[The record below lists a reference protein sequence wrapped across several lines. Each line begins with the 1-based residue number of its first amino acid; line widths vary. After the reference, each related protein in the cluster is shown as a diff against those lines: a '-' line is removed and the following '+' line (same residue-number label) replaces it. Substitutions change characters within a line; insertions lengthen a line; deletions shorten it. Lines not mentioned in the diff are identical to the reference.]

1 MPISSFR
8 SEACSR
14 YRVCFISDT
23 TQTGDTKLK
32 ALHEH
37 LFIGTGRFVV
47 EAGKEL
53 AVHYEIGRVV
63 G

>member
-1 MPISSFR
+1 M
-8 SEACSR
+8 
-14 YRVCFISDT
+14 
-23 TQTGDTKLK
+23 TQTGDTKLR